1 MTIKAS
7 LKYVVFGIVFMV
19 LESCG
24 KNPETLLPHLSGY
37 WEIESVTLADGS
49 KKQYSFSNSIDYIE
63 INDSLMGFRKKL
75 KPNLMGEFKAS
86 NDNEQIKAAIE
97 GDSLNLYYSTEFDQW
112 KETVLNANEKQLVIK
127 NTDNNIYTYKRYKP
141 LEIE

>member
-1 MTIKAS
+1 M
-7 LKYVVFGIVFMV
+7 
-19 LESCG
+19 G
-24 KNPETLLPHLSGY
+24 K
-37 WEIESVTLADGS
+37 
-49 KKQYSFSNSIDYIE
+49 
-63 INDSLMGFRKKL
+63 
-75 KPNLMGEFKAS
+75 FKTS

-127 NTDNNIYTYKRYKP
+127 NTDNNIYTYKRYEP